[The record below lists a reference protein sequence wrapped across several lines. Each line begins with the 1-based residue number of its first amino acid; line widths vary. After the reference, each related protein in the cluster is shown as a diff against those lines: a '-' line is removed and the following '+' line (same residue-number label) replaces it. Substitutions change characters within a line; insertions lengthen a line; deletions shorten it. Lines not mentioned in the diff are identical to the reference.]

1 MHEIAKHEFLSWVDT
16 LETENLTEHEITML
30 SILISNFEDIASV
43 GTASG
48 QRAKLLGKKIADL
61 NNNVVKELPK
71 YEINEVAESDVER
84 LESLDVEKFRGFGTA
99 QNFTFEKQYTF
110 FHGPNGSGKT
120 SFCEALEYC
129 MLGSIEEATARN
141 ITTDK
146 YIVHAGEKKGQKP
159 ILKCKYSSGDVK
171 ECLPD
176 YSKYRF
182 GFIEKNRIDGF
193 SHISA
198 ATAKTQTERMA
209 ALFGLSEFQEFVK
222 GFTSAEGLANDKYIK
237 VSAAAQNEYE
247 KATEAIKPLE
257 TQFKEVGE
265 TLKAEKDVLASLITA
280 LKKPEIKT
288 VEDVEKYFTDS
299 KDGVITKYT
308 LEAEKNKWI
317 VLEKGVLESLATDIA
332 TFIGYFDAIQKSN
345 SEILSDVS
353 AVNLVDLFNAV
364 VKLDAECYDKCPVCL
379 TPLDHAEANP
389 FEHSKSELAKLEQIE
404 LAKKSVRGNAK
415 KIIESHER
423 IFKSIT
429 DIQQANVLGDV
440 NYSLFVNKSFQAM
453 DVECL
458 TPDVVLAFEELKKLK
473 ANLDAGNKAQIEA
486 EYNARAAKHNK
497 EYDIKLG
504 DVQKAYKS
512 IVEKNGSVNE
522 KQKNYDSLVQSVS
535 EAKKRIEE
543 LTKTAEAEKK
553 EVSFNKKMIE
563 AYGSI
568 VEKLSAYVSG
578 LPAVLAQNLSDK
590 VREYYNCINEGDADF
605 ELIKQ
610 LHLPLAANEKITIE
624 MEDGVSQDALLILSE
639 GHVKILGLSILLAK
653 AISEGIPFLIFDDI
667 VNSVD
672 DDHRDGVAR
681 LLITHTDF
689 SNMQMILTCHG
700 EIFVSMLE
708 GYVSNPNSMARYMFL
723 PADTLDERGVFI
735 KYQDASIPLE
745 VAKRKFEEHQLK
757 DSAMSCRRAV
767 ECATGK
773 LWKKLSPC
781 IGGISVKLRGLQGQP
796 DLFSITSALYDHT
809 KKKYVQDSDEINEDL
824 KKLMETSSW
833 SKLNKGTHED
843 GSIPEFTRGEVKQ
856 LIELVEKLAKD
867 VDKVKIKAAVV

>member
-1 MHEIAKHEFLSWVDT
+1 MHEIAKYEFLSWVDA
-16 LETENLTEHEITML
+16 LETENLTEYEITML
-30 SILISNFEDIASV
+30 SILTSNFEDIALV

-48 QRAKLLGKKIADL
+48 QRAKLLGKMIAAL

-71 YEINEVAESDVER
+71 YEIKEVAESDVER
-84 LESLDVEKFRGFGTA
+84 LESLDVEKFRGFGTV

-141 ITTDK
+141 ITTEK
-146 YIVHAGEKKGQKP
+146 YIVHAGEKKSQKP
-159 ILKCKYSSGDVK
+159 ILKCKYSSGNVK

-198 ATAKTQTERMA
+198 ATARTQTERMA
-209 ALFGLSEFQEFVK
+209 ALFGLSGFQEFVK
-222 GFTSAEGLANDKYIK
+222 GFTSADSLANDKYIK
-237 VSAAAQNEYE
+237 VSASAQNEYE
-247 KATEAIKPLE
+247 KAIESIKTLE
-257 TQFKEVGE
+257 TQVKEAGE
-265 TLKAEKDVLASLITA
+265 TLKAEKDVLVSLITA
-280 LKKPEIKT
+280 IKKPEVKT

-317 VLEKGVLESLATDIA
+317 VFEKGALESLATDIT
-332 TFIGYFDAIQKSN
+332 TFIGYFDEIQKSN

-353 AVNLVDLFNAV
+353 AVNLVNLFNAV
-364 VKLDAECYDKCPVCL
+364 VKLDAESYDKCPVCL
-379 TPLDHAEANP
+379 TPLDRAETNP
-389 FEHSKSELAKLEQIE
+389 FEHSKSELAKLEKIE

-415 KIIESHER
+415 KIIQNYER

-429 DIQQANVLGDV
+429 DIQQANVLGNI
-440 NYSLFVNKSFQAM
+440 NYSHFVNKSFQAVE
-453 DVECL
+453 VECL
-458 TPDVVLAFEELKKLK
+458 TLDIVLIFEELKKLK
-473 ANLDAGNKAQIEA
+473 ANLDAGDKVQIED
-486 EYNARAAKHNK
+486 EYNVRAKEHNK
-497 EYDIKLG
+497 EYDVNLG
-504 DVQKAYKS
+504 NLQKTYKA
-512 IVEKNGSVNE
+512 IVEKNGSINE
-522 KQKNYDSLVQSVS
+522 KQKNYHSIVQLVFDK
-535 EAKKRIEE
+535 KKRAEE
-543 LTKTAEAEKK
+543 LMKMAEAEKK

-563 AYGSI
+563 AYGSM
-568 VEKLSAYVSG
+568 VEKLSTYVSG
-578 LPAVLAQNLSDK
+578 LPAVLAQNLSDN

-624 MEDGVSQDALLILSE
+624 MKDGASQDALLILSE

-653 AISEGIPFLIFDDI
+653 AISERIPFLIFDDI

-708 GYVSNPNSMARYMFL
+708 GYVSNHNSMARYMFL

-735 KYQDASIPLE
+735 KYQDPSIPLE
-745 VAKRKFEEHQLK
+745 VAKNKFEDNQLK

-767 ECATGK
+767 ECATGE

-796 DLFSITSALYDHT
+796 DLHSITEALYKHT
-809 KKKYVQDSDEINEDL
+809 AKKYVNDADEINEDL
-824 KKLMETSSW
+824 KKLMEASSW

-843 GSIPEFTRGEVKQ
+843 KSTPEFTRVEVKQ
-856 LIELVEKLAKD
+856 LIELVEKFAKD
-867 VDKVKIKAAVV
+867 VDVVKIKAAVV

>member
-1 MHEIAKHEFLSWVDT
+1 
-16 LETENLTEHEITML
+16 
-30 SILISNFEDIASV
+30 
-43 GTASG
+43 
-48 QRAKLLGKKIADL
+48 
-61 NNNVVKELPK
+61 
-71 YEINEVAESDVER
+71 
-84 LESLDVEKFRGFGTA
+84 
-99 QNFTFEKQYTF
+99 
-110 FHGPNGSGKT
+110 
-120 SFCEALEYC
+120 
-129 MLGSIEEATARN
+129 
-141 ITTDK
+141 
-146 YIVHAGEKKGQKP
+146 
-159 ILKCKYSSGDVK
+159 
-171 ECLPD
+171 
-176 YSKYRF
+176 
-182 GFIEKNRIDGF
+182 
-193 SHISA
+193 
-198 ATAKTQTERMA
+198 MA
-209 ALFGLSEFQEFVK
+209 
-222 GFTSAEGLANDKYIK
+222 
-237 VSAAAQNEYE
+237 
-247 KATEAIKPLE
+247 
-257 TQFKEVGE
+257 
-265 TLKAEKDVLASLITA
+265 
-280 LKKPEIKT
+280 
-288 VEDVEKYFTDS
+288 
-299 KDGVITKYT
+299 
-308 LEAEKNKWI
+308 
-317 VLEKGVLESLATDIA
+317 
-332 TFIGYFDAIQKSN
+332 
-345 SEILSDVS
+345 
-353 AVNLVDLFNAV
+353 
-364 VKLDAECYDKCPVCL
+364 
-379 TPLDHAEANP
+379 
-389 FEHSKSELAKLEQIE
+389 
-404 LAKKSVRGNAK
+404 
-415 KIIESHER
+415 
-423 IFKSIT
+423 
-429 DIQQANVLGDV
+429 
-440 NYSLFVNKSFQAM
+440 
-453 DVECL
+453 
-458 TPDVVLAFEELKKLK
+458 
-473 ANLDAGNKAQIEA
+473 
-486 EYNARAAKHNK
+486 
-497 EYDIKLG
+497 
-504 DVQKAYKS
+504 
-512 IVEKNGSVNE
+512 
-522 KQKNYDSLVQSVS
+522 S
-535 EAKKRIEE
+535 EAKKRVEE

-809 KKKYVQDSDEINEDL
+809 KKKYVQDADEINEDL